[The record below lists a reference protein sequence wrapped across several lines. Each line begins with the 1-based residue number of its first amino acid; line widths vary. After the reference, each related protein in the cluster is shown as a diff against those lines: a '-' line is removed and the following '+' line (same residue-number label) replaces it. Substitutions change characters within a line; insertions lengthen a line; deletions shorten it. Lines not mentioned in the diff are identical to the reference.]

1 AVKTICHN
9 VMLLVCC
16 PNQMQPPTESSSSPR
31 LPQRISLV
39 SLTAQSLRESMQA
52 GHWHGHLP
60 GERELCARLQVS
72 RHTLRAA
79 LHELQRD
86 GFLEVSDRQRRR
98 IKTDVKE
105 QTAVHDRV
113 IALISPR
120 PLLEM
125 SPSTV
130 VMVDDLRDQLSR
142 VGFSFEIH
150 VSTACFSATPARALE
165 ALTTRSPAAAWLLFG
180 SLEPV
185 QSWFVRR
192 KLPCLVVGSC
202 APGMSLPSIDADYRA
217 LCRHAGG
224 LLSGKGHRHIAFIR
238 PAGDYGGDMQS
249 EQGLREA
256 LGGSHALSLQVI
268 PHDGTAAHLCTL
280 LDKTLR
286 SARPPTAY
294 VVARAMHVLTVMMF
308 LTQRGKR
315 IPQDIAV
322 ISRDDETFLQH
333 TVPPITRYAANTG
346 QFARSVC
353 KAARQ
358 LAEAGTLPPKA
369 IRLMP
374 KLIRG
379 ETV

>member
-1 AVKTICHN
+1 MNPST
-9 VMLLVCC
+9 
-16 PNQMQPPTESSSSPR
+16 SSSPR
-31 LPQRISLV
+31 LPQRTSLV
-39 SLTAQSLRESMQA
+39 TLTAQSLRESMQA

-60 GERELCARLQVS
+60 GERELCTRLQVS

-98 IKTDVKE
+98 IKTAVK
-105 QTAVHDRV
+105 TKKAVHSRV

-142 VGFSFEIH
+142 QGFSFEIH
-150 VSTACFSATPARALE
+150 VSTACFTSKPARALE

-185 QSWFVRR
+185 QSWFLRR
-192 KLPCLVVGSC
+192 QLPCLVVGSC
-202 APGMSLPSIDADYRA
+202 APEIGLPSIDTDYRA

-224 LLSGKGHRHIAFIR
+224 MLCGKGHRHIAFVR
-238 PAGDYGGDMQS
+238 PQGDYGGDMQS

-256 LGGSHALSLQVI
+256 LGGSHSLQI
-268 PHDGTAAHLCTL
+268 IFHDSTASHLCL
-280 LDKTLR
+280 QIEKALR
-286 SARPPTAY
+286 SPRPPTAY
-294 VVARAMHVLTVMMF
+294 VVARAVHVLTVMMF
-308 LTQRGKR
+308 LMQRGKR
-315 IPQDIAV
+315 IPQDVVV

-333 TVPPITRYAANTG
+333 TVPAVTRYAANTG

-369 IRLMP
+369 MRLMP
-374 KLIRG
+374 RLIRG
-379 ETV
+379 ETL

>member
-1 AVKTICHN
+1 MKPDT
-9 VMLLVCC
+9 
-16 PNQMQPPTESSSSPR
+16 TSSPR
-31 LPQRISLV
+31 LPQRISLA

-79 LHELQRD
+79 LQELERD

-98 IKTDVKE
+98 IKSEVKPK
-105 QTAVHDRV
+105 QAAHSRV

-142 VGFSFEIH
+142 VGFTFEIH
-150 VSTACFSATPARALE
+150 VSTACFTSKPARALE

-185 QSWFVRR
+185 QSWFLRR
-192 KLPCLVVGSC
+192 QLPCLVVGSC
-202 APGMSLPSIDADYRA
+202 APGISLPSIDADYRA

-224 LLSGKGHRHIAFIR
+224 MLCGKGHRHIAFIR

-256 LGGSHALSLQVI
+256 LGGSSHAPSLQVI
-268 PHDGTAAHLCTL
+268 IHDGTAAHLCSL
-280 LDKTLR
+280 LDRALR
-286 SARPPTAY
+286 SARPPTAC
-294 VVARAMHVLTVMMF
+294 VVARAIHVLTVLMH
-308 LTQRGKR
+308 LLQRGKR
-315 IPQDIAV
+315 IPQDMAV
-322 ISRDDETFLQH
+322 ISRDDEAFLQH
-333 TVPPITRYAANTG
+333 TVPAATRYAANTG

-374 KLIRG
+374 RLIRG
-379 ETV
+379 ETL